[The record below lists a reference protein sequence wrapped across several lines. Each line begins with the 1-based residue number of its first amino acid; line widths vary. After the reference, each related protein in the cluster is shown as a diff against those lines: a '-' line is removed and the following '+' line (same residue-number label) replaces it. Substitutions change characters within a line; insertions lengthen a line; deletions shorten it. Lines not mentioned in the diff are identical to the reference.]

1 MHDKQ
6 LGDLSLTPIDTQDDG
21 HVTIALPPG
30 DRPVETQTPFD
41 QLVAMIQDLD
51 RRLQVVETAAHNHKV
66 EDFELR
72 IERPEQEDVDR
83 KKYGL

>member
-6 LGDLSLTPIDTQDDG
+6 LGDLSLTPTETQDDG
-21 HVTIALPPG
+21 HVTI
-30 DRPVETQTPFD
+30 D